1 MSEASF
7 SSLGLS
13 SESQAAISRAGYRH
27 PTPIQARAIP
37 LALAGKDVIGCA
49 ATGTGKTAAFVLP
62 LVEHLAGKQ
71 GTRALVLAP
80 TRELATQID
89 EHAARFGA
97 ARGVRTVLLIGGVAI
112 GPQQSALHS
121 RPQLLIATP
130 GRLIDHLE
138 SRNVSLAGIELL
150 VLDEAD
156 RMLDMGFK
164 PQLNRI
170 LAQVPRGRQTLLF
183 SATMAGE
190 VADFARNHLR
200 NASRV
205 EVSPSGT
212 AAERAEQR
220 VYLVPQAEK
229 AALLLTLLAEDE
241 LTTLVFTRTK
251 HRTDR
256 VARLV
261 ERAGHKVSRLH
272 SNRSQNQ
279 RQHALDGFKDGKF
292 RVLIATDIA
301 ARGID
306 VAEIGHVVNFDLPHV
321 PEDYVHRIGRT
332 ARMAAS
338 GKASSFCGPEE
349 TGQLRDIEKVMR
361 KPVPRAQVPRG
372 SDAFATHLR
381 DAAERTAHPGP
392 PQPGHGVSRRP
403 PGQPPGRHARSHPR
417 RDTRPSGPPPSGAPR
432 GAVLFSGTPRPR
444 R

>member
-13 SESQAAISRAGYRH
+13 SESQAALVRAGYRV

-37 LALAGKDVIGCA
+37 PALAGNDVIGCA

-62 LVEHLAGKQ
+62 LVERLAGKK

-97 ARGVRTVLLIGGVAI
+97 ARGVRTALLIGGVSI
-112 GPQQSALHS
+112 GPQQLALHS

-138 SRNVSLAGIELL
+138 SRNVSLQDIELL

-170 LAQVPRGRQTLLF
+170 LAAVPRDRQTLLF

-190 VADFARNHLR
+190 VAEFARRHLQDPV
-200 NASRV
+200 RV
-205 EVSPSGT
+205 EVSRSGT

-220 VYLVPQAEK
+220 VYLVPQTEK
-229 AALLLTLLAEDE
+229 PSLLLTLLAEDD
-241 LTTLVFTRTK
+241 LSTLVFTRTK
-251 HRTDR
+251 HRTDKLTR
-256 VARLV
+256 ML
-261 ERAGHKVSRLH
+261 ERAGHRVSRLH
-272 SNRSQNQ
+272 SNRSQSQ
-279 RQHALDGFKDGKF
+279 RQQALDGFKRGRF
-292 RVLIATDIA
+292 RVLVATDIA

-306 VAEIGHVVNFDLPHV
+306 VAEIGHVVNYDLPHV

-332 ARMAAS
+332 ARAAAS

-349 TGQLRDIEKVMR
+349 TGQLRDIERLMR
-361 KPVPRAQVPRG
+361 KPVPRAEVPRA
-372 SDAFATHLR
+372 SPVFQSQLR
-381 DAAERTAHPGP
+381 SAAASMAHPGP
-392 PQPGHGVSRRP
+392 RQPGHGVSGRP
-403 PGQPPGRHARSHPR
+403 AGQPPGRHARSHPR
-417 RDTRPSGPPPSGAPR
+417 RDRPESGTGQPPAGR
-432 GAVLFSGTPRPR
+432 GAVVFSGSPR
-444 R
+444 RRR

>member
-13 SESQAAISRAGYRH
+13 SGSLAALARAGYRI

-37 LALAGKDVIGCA
+37 PALAGNDVIGCA

-62 LVEHLAGKQ
+62 LVERLAGKQ
-71 GTRALVLAP
+71 GIRALVLAP

-89 EHAARFGA
+89 EHAASFGA
-97 ARGVRTVLLIGGVAI
+97 ARGVRTALLIGGVSI
-112 GPQQSALHS
+112 GPQQLALHS

-138 SRNVSLAGIELL
+138 SRNVSLQDIEIL

-170 LAQVPRGRQTLLF
+170 LAAVPRGRQTLLF

-190 VADFARNHLR
+190 VAEFARKHLR
-200 NASRV
+200 NPTRV
-205 EVSPSGT
+205 EVSRSGT
-212 AAERAEQR
+212 VSERAEQR
-220 VYLVPQAEK
+220 VFLVPQTEK
-229 AALLLTLLAEDE
+229 PSLLLTLLADDQ
-241 LTTLVFTRTK
+241 LSTLVFTRTK

-256 VARLV
+256 LARML
-261 ERAGHKVSRLH
+261 ERAGHRVSRLH

-279 RQHALDGFKDGKF
+279 RQQALDGFKDGKY
-292 RVLIATDIA
+292 RVLVATDIA

-332 ARMAAS
+332 ARAAAS

-349 TGQLRDIEKVMR
+349 TGQLRDIERLMR
-361 KPVPRAQVPRG
+361 QPVPRAEVPRA
-372 SDAFATHLR
+372 SPVFQSELR
-381 DAAERTAHPGP
+381 SAENRMAHPGP
-392 PQPGHGVSRRP
+392 RQPGHGISGRP
-403 PGQPPGRHARSHPR
+403 AGKAPGRHARSHPR
-417 RDTRPSGPPPSGAPR
+417 RDRPEPDTRGPGPR
-432 GAVLFSGTPRPR
+432 GAVVFSGNPR
-444 R
+444 RRR

>member
-13 SESQAAISRAGYRH
+13 SESQAALTRAGYRV

-37 LALAGKDVIGCA
+37 QALAGKDVIGCA

-62 LVEHLAGKQ
+62 LVERLAGKR

-80 TRELATQID
+80 TRELATQIE
-89 EHAARFGA
+89 EHATRFGA
-97 ARGVRTVLLIGGVAI
+97 ARGVRTALLIGGVSI
-112 GPQQSALHS
+112 GPQQIALHS

-138 SRNVSLAGIELL
+138 SRNVSLHEIELL

-164 PQLNRI
+164 PQLTRI
-170 LAQVPRGRQTLLF
+170 LAAVPRDRQTLLF

-190 VADFARNHLR
+190 VADFARKHLR
-200 NASRV
+200 DPARV
-205 EVSPSGT
+205 EVSRSGT

-220 VYLVPQAEK
+220 VFRVSQAEK
-229 AALLLTLLAEDE
+229 TSLLLALLAEDD
-241 LTTLVFTRTK
+241 LSTLVFTRTK
-251 HRTDR
+251 HRTDKL
-256 VARLV
+256 AQML
-261 ERAGHKVSRLH
+261 EHAGHRVSRLH
-272 SNRSQNQ
+272 SNRSQSQ
-279 RQHALDGFKDGKF
+279 RQQALDGFKEGRF
-292 RVLIATDIA
+292 RVLVATDIA

-332 ARMAAS
+332 ARAAAS

-349 TGQLRDIEKVMR
+349 TGLLRDIERLMR
-361 KPVPRAQVPRG
+361 QPVPRADVPRA
-372 SDAFATHLR
+372 SPVFQSALTS
-381 DAAERTAHPGP
+381 AAARMAHPGP
-392 PQPGHGVSRRP
+392 RQPGHGLSGRP
-403 PGQPPGRHARSHPR
+403 AGQSPGRHARSHPR
-417 RDTRPSGPPPSGAPR
+417 RDRPDTSAGTPPPR
-432 GAVLFSGTPRPR
+432 RAVLFSGGPR
-444 R
+444 RRR

>member
-13 SESQAAISRAGYRH
+13 SGSLAALARAGYRV

-37 LALAGKDVIGCA
+37 PALAGNDVIGCA

-62 LVEHLAGKQ
+62 LVERLAGKQ
-71 GTRALVLAP
+71 GIRALVLAP

-89 EHAARFGA
+89 EHAASFGA
-97 ARGVRTVLLIGGVAI
+97 ARGVRTALLIGGVSI
-112 GPQQSALHS
+112 GPQQLALHS

-138 SRNVSLAGIELL
+138 SRNVSLQDIEIL

-170 LAQVPRGRQTLLF
+170 LAAVPRGRQTLLF

-190 VADFARNHLR
+190 VAEFARKHLR
-200 NASRV
+200 NPARV
-205 EVSPSGT
+205 EVSRSGT
-212 AAERAEQR
+212 VSERAEQR
-220 VYLVPQAEK
+220 VFLVPQTEK
-229 AALLLTLLAEDE
+229 PSLLLTLLAEDQ
-241 LTTLVFTRTK
+241 LSTLVFTRTK

-256 VARLV
+256 LARML
-261 ERAGHKVSRLH
+261 ERAGHRVSRLH

-279 RQHALDGFKDGKF
+279 RQQALDGFKDGKY
-292 RVLIATDIA
+292 RVLVATDIA

-332 ARMAAS
+332 ARAAAS

-349 TGQLRDIEKVMR
+349 TGQLRDIERLMR
-361 KPVPRAQVPRG
+361 QPVPRAEVPRA
-372 SDAFATHLR
+372 SPVFQSELR
-381 DAAERTAHPGP
+381 SAENRMAHPGP
-392 PQPGHGVSRRP
+392 RQPGHGISGRP
-403 PGQPPGRHARSHPR
+403 AGKAPGRHARSHPR
-417 RDTRPSGPPPSGAPR
+417 RDRPEPDTRGPGPR
-432 GAVLFSGTPRPR
+432 GAVVFSGNPR
-444 R
+444 RRR